1 MPGFGPVTYFGI
13 PNEGRPLGPWSVMF
27 SYLRI
32 FLTVALLAGIGAGV
46 VNWAVHMFGTTPLI
60 LEAEVFENAGAAEE
74 PAAAATA
81 DRRSDR
87 AHARGRHRRA

>member
-1 MPGFGPVTYFGI
+1 
-13 PNEGRPLGPWSVMF
+13 MF

-60 LEAEVFENAGAAEE
+60 LEAEVFENAGAAG
-74 PAAAATA
+74 
-81 DRRSDR
+81 RSR
-87 AHARGRHRRA
+87 LMRQQ